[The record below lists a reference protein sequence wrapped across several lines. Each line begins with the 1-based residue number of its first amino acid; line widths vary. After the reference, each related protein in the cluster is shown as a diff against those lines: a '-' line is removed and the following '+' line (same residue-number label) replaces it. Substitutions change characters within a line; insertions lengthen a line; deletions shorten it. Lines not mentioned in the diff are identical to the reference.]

1 MEVKTCVI
9 CGKEFVPNHG
19 KIAVCSNECY
29 RIRKNRTNRRSR
41 LKQKENHARVK
52 SHKPKQGTTRDI
64 KLYEILEIMD
74 MYDLPIQEYLDKREF
89 YKELYLMRKGCAK

>member
-1 MEVKTCVI
+1 MEVRTCVV
-9 CGKEFVPNHG
+9 CGKEFVTKNHRRTSCSFDCRREFKMNYNRERRA
-19 KIAVCSNECY
+19 KI
-29 RIRKNRTNRRSR
+29 KGTPPRS
-41 LKQKENHARVK
+41 A
-52 SHKPKQGTTRDI
+52 PMRDL